1 MTGNERM
8 SPRRQKG
15 SRMPG
20 ARSRIPARL
29 GAADRWL
36 PIWILASM
44 VVGVSVGRL
53 WPGLAGLIDSV
64 KLGSTSLPIAVG
76 LLLMMYPPLAKVRY
90 DRLGR
95 VARDRRLLGASL
107 VLNWV
112 VGPAL
117 MFTLAW
123 LLLPDLP
130 DYRTGIIIVGL
141 ARCIAMVLI
150 WNDLACGDREAA
162 AVLVALNAIFQILA
176 FAGLGWFYLDV
187 LPGWLGLSTTPAGFS
202 FGAIAESVLVFLGVP
217 LLAGWA
223 SRVLGERAEGR
234 EWYEHRF
241 LPWISP
247 LATWGLLFT
256 VVVLF
261 AMQGERISR
270 EPWDVVRIAAPLV
283 IYFAIMFTAGFV
295 LGHTLHLGYEQ
306 TATLAFTAAG
316 NNFELAIAVCV
327 GTFGV
332 VSGEALAGTVGPL
345 IEVPALLGLVY
356 VALWLRPRL
365 FPGRVDAAGGS
376 GPAGDR

>member
-1 MTGNERM
+1 MHETGLGTPAVDAR
-8 SPRRQKG
+8 PRN
-15 SRMPG
+15 
-20 ARSRIPARL
+20 PARL
-29 GAADRWL
+29 GAADRLL
-36 PIWILASM
+36 PVWILTAM
-44 VVGVSVGRL
+44 AVGVSLGRV

-95 VARDRRLLGASL
+95 VSHDRRLLIASL
-107 VLNWV
+107 ALNWV

-123 LLLPDLP
+123 LLMPDLP
-130 DYRTGIIIVGL
+130 EYRTGIIIVGL

-176 FAGLGWFYLDV
+176 FAGLGWFYLQI
-187 LPGWLGLSTTPAGFS
+187 LPGWLGLPTTSAGFS
-202 FGAIAESVLVFLGVP
+202 FWAIVESVLVFLGVP

-223 SRVLGERAEGR
+223 SRVLGERAKGR
-234 EWYEHRF
+234 AWYERRF
-241 LPWISP
+241 LPRISP

-261 AMQGERISR
+261 AMQGGRISR
-270 EPWDVVRIAAPLV
+270 EPWDVARIAAPLV
-283 IYFAIMFTAGFV
+283 IYFATMFTLGFI
-295 LGHTLHLGYEQ
+295 LGHALRLGYEK
-306 TATLAFTAAG
+306 TTTLAFTGAG

-332 VSGEALAGTVGPL
+332 VSGQALAGTVGPL
-345 IEVPALLGLVY
+345 VEVPVLLGLVY
-356 VALWLRPRL
+356 VALWLRPHL
-365 FPGRVDAAGGS
+365 FPLHDRT
-376 GPAGDR
+376 GDDLEPVRIQ